1 GSGTYRGSAS
11 QNMWMLQKFR
21 KIKGYASGGIVGDI
35 ENIIRG
41 NGDDHLTINTLKKGE
56 AVLDPST
63 TKIIQKLN
71 TTAPMIN
78 NIISGMNERGNV
90 KVDSVHVDINLPN
103 VKSYK
108 DFRNELINDKQF
120 DKAIN
125 DMVSTTL
132 MGGNSLSKR
141 RYMK

>member
-1 GSGTYRGSAS
+1 MGGSGTYRGSAS
-11 QNMWMLQKFR
+11 QNMWMLQKYR

-90 KVDSVHVDINLPN
+90 KVDNVHVDINLPN

-108 DFRNELINDKQF
+108 DFE
-120 DKAIN
+120 
-125 DMVSTTL
+125 M
-132 MGGNSLSKR
+132 NSLMTSSLTR
-141 RYMK
+141 LSMIWFQRLLWEVTAYLREDT